1 MNKDNLYRLR
11 DIVSEHIPAK
21 IKPNKIVE
29 TVEYVGTIGE
39 IYSSYKNKQA
49 KIGS

>member
-1 MNKDNLYRLR
+1 MNKDNLYRFR
-11 DIVSEHIPAK
+11 DTVSEHIPPK
-21 IKPNKIVE
+21 LKPNKFVE
-29 TVEYVGTIGE
+29 LVDYVGTVGE